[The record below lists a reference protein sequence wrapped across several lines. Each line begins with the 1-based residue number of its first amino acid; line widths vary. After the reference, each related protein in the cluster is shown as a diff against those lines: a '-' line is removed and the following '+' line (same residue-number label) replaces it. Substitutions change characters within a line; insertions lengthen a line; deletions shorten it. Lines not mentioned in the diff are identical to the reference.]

1 VLIRVSNN
9 HAILLLESD
18 EGVDRSD
25 KFAPVSVFELNYLFL
40 DLAGLFIPIK
50 HDVLTALLQ
59 ESDHLGII
67 IGKDDVSDLNL
78 RNTNATMLGYEFLI
92 LFFGLFFSSL
102 VLSLKVYQL
111 ICENAL

>member
-1 VLIRVSNN
+1 M
-9 HAILLLESD
+9 LESD